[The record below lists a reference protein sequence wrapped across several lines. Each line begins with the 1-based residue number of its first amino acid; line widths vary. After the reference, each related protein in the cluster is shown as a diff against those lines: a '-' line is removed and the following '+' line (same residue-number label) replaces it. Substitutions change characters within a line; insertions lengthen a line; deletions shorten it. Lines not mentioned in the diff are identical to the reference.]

1 MSDIFQGELNTA
13 LEELQQHLQDLG
25 TAKSQI
31 AQAKGAATDV
41 VSGMTNLSGNYQE
54 HLEELT
60 RRVDVLLKDSAA
72 RSKDFYNES
81 TTRIKQLQE
90 NYERKSQLMLGNIQ
104 SAHSQATKT
113 NLDKSNEQLLH
124 FLNST
129 NESIEA
135 AVTEMNKQI
144 ALINDMHNRQSGQVK
159 EYMVRF
165 ERLMRA
171 VHEMEG
177 RISTINFPELFDE
190 LDKTV
195 SLADRNNRQ
204 MLIEVTDLKKYLRQ
218 ELIGHTQVLE
228 SRIDRQTSSIR
239 TMQWLMIA
247 MIVMVIVMMYIV
259 VSP

>member
-1 MSDIFQGELNTA
+1 MDNIFQGELNTA

-25 TAKSQI
+25 AAKSQI
-31 AQAKGAATDV
+31 AQAKNVATGV
-41 VSGMTNLSGNYQE
+41 VSGMTDLSGNYKT

-60 RRVDVLLKDSAA
+60 AKIEVYLKDSAA

-81 TTRIKQLQE
+81 ASRVKQLQE
-90 NYERKSQLMLGNIQ
+90 SYERKSQLMLGNLQ
-104 SAHSQATKT
+104 SAQSQASKVYF
-113 NLDKSNEQLLH
+113 DRSNEQLLN

-144 ALINDMHNRQSGQVK
+144 ALINDMHNRQNGQVK

-177 RISTINFPELFDE
+177 RISTINFPALFDD

-195 SLADRNNRQ
+195 HAADRNNRQ
-204 MLIEVTDLKKYLRQ
+204 MLTEITDLKKYLRQ
-218 ELIGHTQVLE
+218 ELTTHTKTLE
-228 SRIDRQTSSIR
+228 SKIQTQNASLQMMR
-239 TMQWLMIA
+239 WLVIA
-247 MIVMVIVMMYIV
+247 MFVAMLIMLYFNLR
-259 VSP
+259 

>member
-25 TAKSQI
+25 AAKTQIAEAKS
-31 AQAKGAATDV
+31 AATGV
-41 VSGMTNLSGNYQE
+41 VSGMTDLSGNYRM

-60 RRVDVLLKDSAA
+60 TKIEAYLKESAA

-81 TTRIKQLQE
+81 ATRVKQLQE
-90 NYERKSQLMLGNIQ
+90 SYERKSQLMLGNLQ
-104 SAHSQATKT
+104 SAQNQASKVHF
-113 NLDKSNEQLLH
+113 DRSNEQLLN

-135 AVTEMNKQI
+135 SITEMNKQI
-144 ALINDMHNRQSGQVK
+144 ALINDMHNRQNGQVK

-177 RISTINFPELFDE
+177 RVSTINFPALFDE

-195 SLADRNNRQ
+195 NSADRNNRQ
-204 MLIEVTDLKKYLRQ
+204 MLTEITDLKKYLRQ
-218 ELIGHTQVLE
+218 ELTTHTKTLE
-228 SRIDRQTSSIR
+228 SKIQSQNANIQTMR
-239 TMQWLMIA
+239 WLVIA
-247 MIVMVIVMMYIV
+247 MFVAMLVMLYFNLR
-259 VSP
+259 

>member
-1 MSDIFQGELNTA
+1 MSDIFQSELNTA

-25 TAKSQI
+25 AAKSQI
-31 AQAKGAATDV
+31 AQAKNAATGV
-41 VSGMTNLSGNYQE
+41 VSGMTDLSGNYKA

-60 RRVDVLLKDSAA
+60 TKIESYLKDSAV

-81 TTRIKQLQE
+81 ATRVKQLQE
-90 NYERKSQLMLGNIQ
+90 NYERKSQLMLGNLQ
-104 SAHSQATKT
+104 SAQSQASKVYF
-113 NLDKSNEQLLH
+113 DRSNEQLLN

-144 ALINDMHNRQSGQVK
+144 GLINDMHNRQNGQVK

-177 RISTINFPELFDE
+177 RVSTINFPALFDD

-195 SLADRNNRQ
+195 HAADRNNRQ
-204 MLIEVTDLKKYLRQ
+204 MLTEITDLKKYLRQ
-218 ELIGHTQVLE
+218 ELATHTKTLE
-228 SRIDRQTSSIR
+228 SKIQTQNASLQ
-239 TMQWLMIA
+239 TMRWLVIA
-247 MIVMVIVMMYIV
+247 MFVAMIIMLYLVY
-259 VSP
+259 SS